1 MKDVI
6 EICQIVLDNAK
17 NKPKNSN
24 ETKELDK
31 SVPTNY
37 QIYIYIYVCVC
48 VCVTTHREI

>member
-37 QIYIYIYVCVC
+37 QIYIYIYIY
-48 VCVTTHREI
+48 VTTHREI